1 MTDRM
6 FDVLRIRDP
15 SNLKII
21 RQGFIL
27 GFIGAMSDGQ
37 SYLSGQSYL
46 WYVFVRVRLCSY
58 LSGVPSYLSG
68 CVCTC
73 QIMSVPVRCA
83 IIPVGLCLYLSGY
96 VCNCQVVF
104 APVRCAIIPVG
115 LGLYLSG
122 YVRNCQVVV
131 IPVKCDIIPVRLCL

>member
-1 MTDRM
+1 MV
-6 FDVLRIRDP
+6 DVIRIRDP
-15 SNLKII
+15 SNLKIM

-46 WYVFVRVRLCSY
+46 WYVFVCVRLCSY

-73 QIMSVPVRCA
+73 QIMSVPVR
-83 IIPVGLCLYLSGY
+83 LCSYLSG
-96 VCNCQVVF
+96 V
-104 APVRCAIIPVG
+104 PS
-115 LGLYLSG
+115 YLSG
-122 YVRNCQVVV
+122 CVCTCQVM
-131 IPVKCDIIPVRLCL
+131 PVTVRLCSYMSGVPSYLSGCV